1 MNMSKQIG
9 GNDPCP
15 CGSGRKYKNCCISK
29 ESDIHK
35 EFKEIF
41 KFEPGSYGD
50 VGNFMPSLACLRAI
64 KKDEWKY
71 HFVLVKPASVH
82 PDEDTAVSEAEKDIS
97 KAYQVKQI
105 DGTDGEIA
113 IKLRQMGYI
122 SVDNFNV
129 VRKKSFLA

>member
-9 GNDPCP
+9 RNDPCP

-29 ESDIHK
+29 ESDRHK

-41 KFEPGSYGD
+41 KFEPGTYGD
-50 VGNFMPSLACLRAI
+50 VGNYMPSLACLRAI

-82 PDEDTAVSEAEKDIS
+82 PDEDTAVSGLFDQKNGLSCDHLETLGIR
-97 KAYQVKQI
+97 
-105 DGTDGEIA
+105 G
-113 IKLRQMGYI
+113 L
-122 SVDNFNV
+122 
-129 VRKKSFLA
+129 

>member
-1 MNMSKQIG
+1 
-9 GNDPCP
+9 
-15 CGSGRKYKNCCISK
+15 
-29 ESDIHK
+29 
-35 EFKEIF
+35 
-41 KFEPGSYGD
+41 
-50 VGNFMPSLACLRAI
+50 MPSLACLRAI

-105 DGTDGEIA
+105 GGTDGEIA
-113 IKLRQMGYI
+113 IKLRKIGYI

-129 VRKKSFLA
+129 VRKKSLLA

>member
-1 MNMSKQIG
+1 MF
-9 GNDPCP
+9 
-15 CGSGRKYKNCCISK
+15 K

-41 KFEPGSYGD
+41 KFKPGSYGD

-64 KKDEWKY
+64 KKDEWEY

-82 PDEDTAVSEAEKDIS
+82 PDEDTAASEAEKDIS

-105 DGTDGEIA
+105 GRIDGEIA
-113 IKLRQMGYI
+113 IKLRQLGYI

-129 VRKKSFLA
+129 VRKKSLLA

>member
-9 GNDPCP
+9 RNDPCP
-15 CGSGRKYKNCCISK
+15 CKSGRKYKNCCMSK

-64 KKDEWKY
+64 KKDEWEY

-105 DGTDGEIA
+105 GRTDGEIA
-113 IKLRQMGYI
+113 IKLRQLGI
-122 SVDNFNV
+122 
-129 VRKKSFLA
+129 LA